1 MDRIIAVVLCGGAGT
16 RLFPLTEKRSK
27 PAVPLLG
34 KYRLVDIPVSNCLHA
49 GINRV
54 YVLTQYNSAGL
65 NQHITDTYRMGAFSG
80 GFVSVL
86 NAEQTPSSTNWN
98 QGTADAVRQIFQH
111 LEHQDFSHL
120 LILSGDQLYQMD
132 YMNFYEHHRALQ
144 ADISVATTPV
154 TREDA
159 SAFGIMQTNGQDEIV
174 LFQEKPPFDELSGLE
189 SNVDARMAKEGRV
202 FLAST
207 GIYLFNRDVLHGI
220 LTNNPDAM
228 DFGKEVI
235 PQALGHRN
243 VVSYPFEGYW
253 SDVGSM
259 RSYHAANMALAQAS
273 NTISFYD
280 ESRMIYTKQVSLPPA
295 KIQNTFLQ
303 DVIVSEGSQL
313 LQCRVYS
320 SVLGVRTYIGP
331 RTTVK
336 NSVIMGAEYF
346 TREKA
351 LFRNEKAGPDRPGIG
366 QACYIENAIL
376 DVNVCIQDGVV
387 LANQDGVQEGEGEGY
402 YIRDG
407 IIVIP
412 SNTTIPAGTVI
423 GSSSRFDLAGKVWQE
438 FAAPAMPVGLAR

>member
-49 GINRV
+49 GINQV

-65 NQHITDTYRMGAFSG
+65 NQHITDTYRMDAFSG

-86 NAEQTPSSTNWN
+86 NAEQTPSSTSWY
-98 QGTADAVRQIFQH
+98 QGTADAVRQVMQH
-111 LEHQDFSHL
+111 MEHLDFSHL

-159 SAFGIMQTNGQDEIV
+159 SAFGIMQTNGQDEVV
-174 LFQEKPPFDELSGLE
+174 LFHEKPTFDALDGLE
-189 SNVDARMAKEGRV
+189 STVDAQMADQGRI

-207 GIYLFNRDVLHGI
+207 GIYLFNRDVLQNI

-235 PQALGHRN
+235 PQALGIRN

-253 SDVGSM
+253 SDVGSI
-259 RSYHAANMALAQAS
+259 RSYHAANMALAQAN

-280 ESRMIYTKQVSLPPA
+280 ESRMIYTKQESLPPA

-313 LQCRVYS
+313 NQCRVYS
-320 SVLGVRTYIGP
+320 SVLGVRTYIGS

-336 NSVIMGAEYF
+336 NSVILGAEYF

-351 LFRNEKAGPDRPGIG
+351 LFRNEKAGPHQPGIG
-366 QACYIENAIL
+366 QACFIENAII
-376 DVNVCIQDGVV
+376 DVNVCIEDGVV

-402 YIRDG
+402 YIKDG